1 MGGNSLK
8 FFPMQGLTRRDELM
22 AVAEAAA
29 KADLILEPTG
39 GIDLDNFKE
48 IIQIILDDGVK
59 QTIPHVYTSIIDK
72 ESGCTRIEDVKT
84 LMSIVKELA

>member
-1 MGGNSLK
+1 M
-8 FFPMQGLTRRDELM
+8 
-22 AVAEAAA
+22 
-29 KADLILEPTG
+29 
-39 GIDLDNFKE
+39 DNFKE
-48 IIQIILDDGVK
+48 ILQIILDAGVK